1 MTSFMYVFCLLVW
14 GLNFIAVKIQGT
26 PVSLAVSLTYRIVGS
41 AIMFV
46 ILTLIV
52 RPKGRPSCKNIGP
65 LITFGVCNFALSYL
79 FLYYATIWST
89 AALVTLIYSL
99 KTVLTPVAL
108 RVFLG
113 DRLHP
118 RILIGGLI
126 GITGVCILVY
136 PLLTESLSLDNLK
149 GIGIALLG
157 TMLTAIGD
165 ASSAVNARNRIN
177 PLYANSV
184 GFIVASLLLLIICL
198 FQGQKFTLPIS
209 VSYLSSLVYLTV
221 IASFFAWLFY
231 LKLIERIGAAVSS
244 YMVALFPAVGGI
256 ASVFIGDSKPTIY
269 LFLGCLFS
277 CVGAAIALGFLF
289 SVKRVKN
296 TSTDKTTKQQV

>member
-1 MTSFMYVFCLLVW
+1 MEYCCLSDF
-14 GLNFIAVKIQGT
+14 N
-26 PVSLAVSLTYRIVGS
+26 
-41 AIMFV
+41 
-46 ILTLIV
+46 IL
-52 RPKGRPSCKNIGP
+52 P
-65 LITFGVCNFALSYL
+65 
-79 FLYYATIWST
+79 
-89 AALVTLIYSL
+89 

-108 RVFLG
+108 RVFIG

-126 GITGVCILVY
+126 GITGVCILIY

-157 TMLTAIGD
+157 TILTAIGD

-198 FQGQKFTLPIS
+198 FQGLKFTLPIS
-209 VSYLSSLVYLTV
+209 VSYLSSLIYLTV
-221 IASFFAWLFY
+221 IASFCVVFY
-231 LKLIERIGAAVSS
+231 LKLIERIGAAISS

-256 ASVFIGDSKPTIY
+256 ASVCIGDSKPTIY

-289 SVKRVKN
+289 SIKRVK
-296 TSTDKTTKQQV
+296 THLLTKQLNNRRKRTFILQENIV